1 MSVMKSYSRFNVPFD
16 LEVDFELSLY
26 EYISNLKPEAARR
39 VLVQGAAFKKFLASC
54 GLIIGGCDLNKEGVD
69 GAELGHITVRI
80 STDDSQSQGS
90 AQRVLNEI
98 VGRPKSH
105 IRTSYLRILL
115 LHGFYLE
122 CVNNGK
128 KAVVES
134 VQGHTHAPQIIEQIR
149 EEKKVDDTQESAT
162 IHENQQL
169 PSSANAKRVSSKF
182 KLKGL
187 VNNV

>member
-1 MSVMKSYSRFNVPFD
+1 MKSYSRFNVPFD
-16 LEVDFELSLY
+16 LEVDFELRLY
-26 EYISNLKPEAARR
+26 EYTSNLKPEAARR
-39 VLVQGAAFKKFLASC
+39 VLVQGAAFKKFLASS
-54 GLIIGGCDLNKEGVD
+54 GLVIGGCDLNKEAVD

-80 STDDSQSQGS
+80 STDDSQSHGS

-122 CVNNGK
+122 CVNNGQ
-128 KAVVES
+128 KAVVVG
-134 VQGHTHAPQIIEQIR
+134 VQGHRHAPQIIEPIR
-149 EEKKVDDTQESAT
+149 KEKKVDDTQESGT

-169 PSSANAKRVSSKF
+169 PSNDNAKRVSSKF